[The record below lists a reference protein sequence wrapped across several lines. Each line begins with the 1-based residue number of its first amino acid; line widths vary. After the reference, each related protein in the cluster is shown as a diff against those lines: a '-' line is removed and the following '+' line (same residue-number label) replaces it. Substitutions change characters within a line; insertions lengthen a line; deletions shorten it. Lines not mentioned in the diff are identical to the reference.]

1 MSEATTHIFFGLHGT
16 LSDPRRLAATYDHAC
31 GVFMAR
37 HYGGAPAMWA
47 TASQR
52 IRADWDSY
60 YADLNLDGDDALAHL
75 REGRFRT
82 TRALFRLVGMDAPDI
97 DATHRLAHDL
107 ACHTF
112 AAGDMF
118 YPAARTL
125 ITELNDTDN
134 VLGVVTHLPE
144 DQARALL
151 CGAGMCAYFKGAIVG
166 RCQRDTAFLRHLPVI
181 AHTPA
186 TDCIVVDADAR
197 IIEAARQTGMRGIHI
212 AHPGEQLPAL
222 ARQINRLGSLSRR

>member
-1 MSEATTHIFFGLHGT
+1 MGEATAHIFFGLHGT
-16 LSDPRRLAATYDHAC
+16 LSDPQRLATTYDHAC

-60 YADLNLDGDDALAHL
+60 YADLDLGGDDAVAHL

-97 DATHRLAHDL
+97 ETTHRLAHDL
-107 ACHTF
+107 TRHTF
-112 AAGDMF
+112 AAGDAF

-125 ITELNDTDN
+125 ITELNETDN
-134 VLGVVTHLPE
+134 RLGVVTHLAE

-151 CGAGMCAYFKGAIVG
+151 HGAGMFACFKGAIIG
-166 RCQRDTAFLRHLPVI
+166 RCRRDTAFFRQLPVV
-181 AHTPA
+181 ARAPA
-186 TDCIVVDADAR
+186 GDCVVVDADAR
-197 IIEAARQTGMRGIHI
+197 IIKVARQTGMRGIHI

-222 ARQINRLGSLSRR
+222 TAQINRLGSLPR